1 MEGRDYLD
9 DMLYRA
15 MPRLDQ
21 AMQECLVREQENTP
35 LFRTSGRFERN
46 MRRLLQKAGQRD
58 VRNREGTRLNG
69 AGRALPGRTRTAG
82 RTGLS
87 GRRLLAAVIF
97 ILAMLALGLT
107 AGAAILRRIELIH
120 YRDEVQGADVYR
132 FSGDKAEGAGEA
144 MIIYP
149 SYIPDGYAETGNDYQ
164 GSPYYEL
171 EMEWTGPEGDTI
183 RYTMFQTMEGG
194 RSIYLDAD
202 YDSEEQVMVNG
213 NAWFCTYRE
222 GAYRMARLQ
231 KGDLFFLVSTEDTF
245 PREELIKIL
254 EGIQLPEQT
263 EAEVAAE
270 TEDSEELH
278 ARIGELERQAEE
290 WAMED
295 RPFLLEGGSED
306 SPENEAG
313 GQENFRGRSAGCR
326 LWGEGAGHL
335 PQGSGAGFYQAAVSG
350 LSGQY
355 RADGGRDPAEQ
366 LSAGRIWGF
375 SDTSSGGRPD
385 RGSEIF
391 LDGEACG
398 GNYGIRLCGS
408 AHAGGSSDPGKF
420 GGSGETVK
428 RRRITV
434 RFGILRS
441 RTI

>member
-1 MEGRDYLD
+1 MEGRDYPD

-58 VRNREGTRLNG
+58 VRNGEGTRLNG

-149 SYIPDGYAETGNDYQ
+149 SYIPDGYAETGNVYQ

-222 GAYRMARLQ
+222 AAYRMARLQ

-245 PREELIKIL
+245 PR
-254 EGIQLPEQT
+254 
-263 EAEVAAE
+263 
-270 TEDSEELH
+270 EELH

-295 RPFLLEGGSED
+295 RPFLLEGDSED
-306 SPENEAG
+306 SPKNEAG
-313 GQENFRGRSAGCR
+313 DREA
-326 LWGEGAGHL
+326 
-335 PQGSGAGFYQAAVSG
+335 SGAGAQAAVFGNKEQAIARRDQALDFIRQRYPDYLASTEQMEEGILQSSYLRAVYGDFQTPRPEDARTEEAKYFWMGRLAGEITEFVYAG
-350 LSGQY
+350 LRTQEDPMIRENLAKLGKILK
-355 RADGGRDPAEQ
+355 DGG
-366 LSAGRIWGF
+366 
-375 SDTSSGGRPD
+375 
-385 RGSEIF
+385 
-391 LDGEACG
+391 
-398 GNYGIRLCGS
+398 
-408 AHAGGSSDPGKF
+408 
-420 GGSGETVK
+420 
-428 RRRITV
+428 
-434 RFGILRS
+434 
-441 RTI
+441 

>member
-1 MEGRDYLD
+1 MKGRDYLD

-132 FSGDKAEGAGEA
+132 FSGEKAESAGEV

-149 SYIPDGYAETGNDYQ
+149 SYIPDGYAETGNVYQ

-295 RPFLLEGGSED
+295 RPFLLEGDSED

-313 GQENFRGRSAGCR
+313 DREASGG
-326 LWGEGAGHL
+326 GA
-335 PQGSGAGFYQAAVSG
+335 QAAVFGNKDQAIARRDQALDFIRQRYPDYLASTEQMEEGILQSSYLRAVYGDFQTPRPEDARTEEAKYFWTGRLVGEITEFVYAG
-350 LSGQY
+350 LRTQEDPMIRENLAKLGKILK
-355 RADGGRDPAEQ
+355 DGG
-366 LSAGRIWGF
+366 
-375 SDTSSGGRPD
+375 
-385 RGSEIF
+385 
-391 LDGEACG
+391 
-398 GNYGIRLCGS
+398 
-408 AHAGGSSDPGKF
+408 
-420 GGSGETVK
+420 
-428 RRRITV
+428 
-434 RFGILRS
+434 
-441 RTI
+441 

>member
-1 MEGRDYLD
+1 MEGRDYPD

-149 SYIPDGYAETGNDYQ
+149 SYIPDGYAETGNLYQ

-222 GAYRMARLQ
+222 GAYRMARL
-231 KGDLFFLVSTEDTF
+231 
-245 PREELIKIL
+245 
-254 EGIQLPEQT
+254 
-263 EAEVAAE
+263 
-270 TEDSEELH
+270 
-278 ARIGELERQAEE
+278 
-290 WAMED
+290 
-295 RPFLLEGGSED
+295 
-306 SPENEAG
+306 
-313 GQENFRGRSAGCR
+313 
-326 LWGEGAGHL
+326 
-335 PQGSGAGFYQAAVSG
+335 
-350 LSGQY
+350 
-355 RADGGRDPAEQ
+355 
-366 LSAGRIWGF
+366 
-375 SDTSSGGRPD
+375 
-385 RGSEIF
+385 
-391 LDGEACG
+391 
-398 GNYGIRLCGS
+398 
-408 AHAGGSSDPGKF
+408 
-420 GGSGETVK
+420 
-428 RRRITV
+428 
-434 RFGILRS
+434 
-441 RTI
+441 

>member
-1 MEGRDYLD
+1 
-9 DMLYRA
+9 
-15 MPRLDQ
+15 
-21 AMQECLVREQENTP
+21 
-35 LFRTSGRFERN
+35 

-69 AGRALPGRTRTAG
+69 AGRALPGRTRTAAEPDCPEG
-82 RTGLS
+82 GFW
-87 GRRLLAAVIF
+87 RRSFF

-132 FSGDKAEGAGEA
+132 FSGEKAEGAGEA

-149 SYIPDGYAETGNDYQ
+149 SYNTDGYAETGNVYQ

-171 EMEWTGPEGDTI
+171 EMEWTGPEWGYHPLYHVSDD
-183 RYTMFQTMEGG
+183 EGR

-278 ARIGELERQAEE
+278 APHRRT
-290 WAMED
+290 
-295 RPFLLEGGSED
+295 
-306 SPENEAG
+306 
-313 GQENFRGRSAGCR
+313 
-326 LWGEGAGHL
+326 GA
-335 PQGSGAGFYQAAVSG
+335 SG
-350 LSGQY
+350 
-355 RADGGRDPAEQ
+355 
-366 LSAGRIWGF
+366 
-375 SDTSSGGRPD
+375 
-385 RGSEIF
+385 
-391 LDGEACG
+391 
-398 GNYGIRLCGS
+398 
-408 AHAGGSSDPGKF
+408 
-420 GGSGETVK
+420 
-428 RRRITV
+428 
-434 RFGILRS
+434 
-441 RTI
+441 

>member
-1 MEGRDYLD
+1 MEGRDYPD

-149 SYIPDGYAETGNDYQ
+149 SYIPDGYAETGNVYQ

-202 YDSEEQVMVNG
+202 YDSEEQVVVNG

-245 PREELIKIL
+245 PREEL
-254 EGIQLPEQT
+254 
-263 EAEVAAE
+263 
-270 TEDSEELH
+270 H
-278 ARIGELERQAEE
+278 ARIGELERRAEE

-313 GQENFRGRSAGCR
+313 DRE
-326 LWGEGAGHL
+326 
-335 PQGSGAGFYQAAVSG
+335 PSGAGAQAAVFGNKEQAIARRDQALDFIRQRYPDYLASTEQMEEGILQSSYLRAVYGDFQTPRPEDARTEEAKYFWLGRLVGEITEFVYAG
-350 LSGQY
+350 LRTQEDPMIRENLAKLGKILK
-355 RADGGRDPAEQ
+355 DGG
-366 LSAGRIWGF
+366 
-375 SDTSSGGRPD
+375 
-385 RGSEIF
+385 
-391 LDGEACG
+391 
-398 GNYGIRLCGS
+398 
-408 AHAGGSSDPGKF
+408 
-420 GGSGETVK
+420 
-428 RRRITV
+428 
-434 RFGILRS
+434 
-441 RTI
+441 